1 MEERLEHLLLQA
13 ILKKAT
19 DIHIQIQ
26 SKQCRIFMRT
36 IQGMIEVKSSFQDM
50 ELYTYLKFRS
60 NLDLSISKLPQ
71 TGMFSFELPKRTLY
85 LRFAVIE
92 TLYSKSGVLR
102 ILNLS
107 KISELSEL
115 SDQKESV
122 HLLKLLRNENS
133 GLILFCGSTGSGKS
147 TTMFTWLNSFTDKRI
162 FTLEDPIEQYYPKLM
177 QIQIQ
182 QKIHLSFQ
190 EGVAQLLRHDP
201 DILCIGEIRR
211 QSEAQSAIQC
221 SYTGHLVVATLHAD
235 TVEKVIGRLFDL
247 GCRPQQ
253 LKDVVSA
260 IVIQD
265 LAIVNGKR
273 RAMYEIYQ
281 RNQILSLL
289 G

>member
-13 ILKKAT
+13 IHKKAT

-26 SKQCRIFMRT
+26 SNQCRIFMRT
-36 IQGMIEVKSSFQDM
+36 IQGMMGIKSNAMDM
-50 ELYTYLKFRS
+50 DLYTFLKFKA
-60 NLDLSISKLPQ
+60 NLDLSMSKLPQ
-71 TGMFSFELPKRTLY
+71 TGMFTYELPKRTLY

-107 KISELSEL
+107 KITEL
-115 SDQKESV
+115 SDLSDQNDS
-122 HLLKLLRNENS
+122 LNTLIQLKSEMS

-147 TTMFTWLNSFTDKRI
+147 TTMFTWLNSFLDKRI
-162 FTLEDPIEQYYPKLM
+162 FTLEDPIEQYHPRLM
-177 QIQIQ
+177 QIQIHS
-182 QKIHLSFQ
+182 KIHLSFQ
-190 EGVAQLLRHDP
+190 EGIAQLLRHDP

-211 QSEAQSAIQC
+211 KQEAQSAVQC

-235 TVEKVIGRLFDL
+235 SIEKVIGRLLDL
-247 GCRPQQ
+247 GCTRHQ
-253 LKDVVSA
+253 LRDVICA

-265 LAIVNGKR
+265 LVVLNGMRK
-273 RAMYEIYQ
+273 ATYEIYQ

-289 G
+289 D